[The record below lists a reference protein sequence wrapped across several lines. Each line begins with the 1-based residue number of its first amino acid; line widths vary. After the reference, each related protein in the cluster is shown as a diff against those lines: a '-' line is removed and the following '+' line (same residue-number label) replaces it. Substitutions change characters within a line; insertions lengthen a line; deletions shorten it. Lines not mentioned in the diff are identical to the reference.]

1 MPDSQMNIGTAGS
14 VNPNATS
21 VNDTYN
27 FYGTALPTRI
37 DAYFQ
42 SLLKEI
48 ENGITEDVFDALD
61 YYKTKLDGTKDL
73 EEKLTDGG
81 FRPSRIA
88 EAIRLKEMFAKIA
101 MRYDCY
107 PSAQKIIHS
116 LFARIKHE
124 FDDNIFPLIES
135 QQPLNIVMKQIRER
149 IVIPIRDMLEAN
161 GAHDTVLGFNEDH
174 IYGMIY
180 YLTGMCHLN
189 WKDYDNV

>member
-27 FYGTALPTRI
+27 FYGTALPTRM

-107 PSAQKIIHS
+107 PSAQKI
-116 LFARIKHE
+116 
-124 FDDNIFPLIES
+124 S
-135 QQPLNIVMKQIRER
+135 QLM
-149 IVIPIRDMLEAN
+149 
-161 GAHDTVLGFNEDH
+161 
-174 IYGMIY
+174 
-180 YLTGMCHLN
+180 
-189 WKDYDNV
+189 